1 MGLKKRLQSLTYK
14 CENNFFL
21 TVVRRGLT
29 MMIPFILVG
38 GISCAL
44 VNLPYV
50 DYSSDFMQKNFG
62 VLIKHCQNV
71 PFHCS
76 CFLELIIVF
85 VIHESCAAKVSHLY
99 SGCQVFRG
107 FCLLKDV

>member
-1 MGLKKRLQSLTYK
+1 MFYAVAIFFHMGCL
-14 CENNFFL
+14 
-21 TVVRRGLT
+21 
-29 MMIPFILVG
+29 
-38 GISCAL
+38 
-44 VNLPYV
+44 
-50 DYSSDFMQKNFG
+50 NFG
-62 VLIKHCQNV
+62 VLINHCQNV